1 MENCKICNSG
11 FENSPDEMVLCSNK
25 EGFAH
30 LGCCVSM
37 CSMDGRPCEHCK
49 AVYTK
54 MSD

>member
-54 MSD
+54 MSE